1 MNETLVT
8 LQGWLGTDVT
18 LRQAGETPVA
28 RFRVACTPRRYQKK
42 TDEWVDG
49 ATQWFSVNA
58 WRALAEHCE
67 QSLHRGDP
75 VVVHGRLNAQVWS
88 NSAGMEVTSYDVE
101 AVVVGHDLNR
111 GTSTFLRPPRPLGEG
126 ADPGAA
132 GEGDEALDRAGG
144 IEDGEHV
151 DAAPAA

>member
-28 RFRVACTPRRYQKK
+28 SFRVACTPRRYQKK

-67 QSLHRGDP
+67 RSLRRGDP

-111 GTSTFLRPPRPLGEG
+111 GTSTFVRPPRPLGEAG
-126 ADPGAA
+126 SGGAA
-132 GEGDEALDRAGG
+132 GDAGREAGD
-144 IEDGEHV
+144 DGEESV
-151 DAAPAA
+151 GAVPAA

>member
-28 RFRVACTPRRYQKK
+28 SFRVACTPRRYQKK
-42 TDEWVDG
+42 TDSWVDG
-49 ATQWFSVNA
+49 TTQWFSVNA

-67 QSLHRGDP
+67 RSLHRGDP
-75 VVVHGRLNAQVWS
+75 VVVHGRLNAQLWS
-88 NSAGMEVTSYDVE
+88 NSAGREVTSYDVE

-111 GTSTFLRPPRPLGEG
+111 GTSTFVRPPRPLGEG
-126 ADPGAA
+126 ADGPADDDA
-132 GEGDEALDRAGG
+132 DDDE
-144 IEDGEHV
+144 V
-151 DAAPAA
+151 DTLPAA

>member
-18 LRQAGETPVA
+18 LRQAGDSPVA
-28 RFRVACTPRRYQKK
+28 SFRVACTPRRYQKK
-42 TDEWVDG
+42 TDAWVDG

-67 QSLHRGDP
+67 RSLRRGDP

-88 NSAGMEVTSYDVE
+88 NSAGLEVTSYDVE

-111 GTSTFLRPPRPLGEG
+111 GTSTFVRTPRPLGESTDRGVAVAPEPAPEEG
-126 ADPGAA
+126 A
-132 GEGDEALDRAGG
+132 G
-144 IEDGEHV
+144 IDGEEEMGAV
-151 DAAPAA
+151 PAA

>member
-28 RFRVACTPRRYQKK
+28 SFRVACTPRRYQKK
-42 TDEWVDG
+42 TDQWVDG
-49 ATQWFSVNA
+49 TTQWFSVNA

-67 QSLHRGDP
+67 RSLHRGDP
-75 VVVHGRLNAQVWS
+75 VVVHGRLNAQLWS

-111 GTSTFLRPPRPLGEG
+111 GTSTFVRPPRPLGEG
-126 ADPGAA
+126 ADGVGDDEADDGPDDGA
-132 GEGDEALDRAGG
+132 GEEQ
-144 IEDGEHV
+144 V
-151 DAAPAA
+151 DTLPAA

>member
-28 RFRVACTPRRYQKK
+28 SFRVACTPRRYQKK

-67 QSLHRGDP
+67 RSLRRGDP
-75 VVVHGRLNAQVWS
+75 VVVHGRLNAQVWA

-111 GTSTFLRPPRPLGEG
+111 GTSTFVRPPRPLGEAG
-126 ADPGAA
+126 SSGAA
-132 GEGDEALDRAGG
+132 GDAGREAGDGG
-144 IEDGEHV
+144 EEPVGAV
-151 DAAPAA
+151 PAA

>member
-28 RFRVACTPRRYQKK
+28 SFRVACTPRRYQKK

-67 QSLHRGDP
+67 RSLRRGDP

-101 AVVVGHDLNR
+101 AVAVGHDLNR
-111 GTSTFLRPPRPLGEG
+111 GTSTFVRPPRPLGEDADRG
-126 ADPGAA
+126 AAGAADPGA
-132 GEGDEALDRAGG
+132 GDEAGL
-144 IEDGEHV
+144 DGEEELGAV
-151 DAAPAA
+151 PAA

>member
-28 RFRVACTPRRYQKK
+28 SFRVACTPRRYQKK

-144 IEDGEHV
+144 IEDG
-151 DAAPAA
+151 

>member
-28 RFRVACTPRRYQKK
+28 SFRVACTPRRYQKK
-42 TDEWVDG
+42 TDSWVDG
-49 ATQWFSVNA
+49 TTQWFSVNA

-67 QSLHRGDP
+67 RSLHRGDP
-75 VVVHGRLNAQVWS
+75 VVVHGRLNAQLWS

-111 GTSTFLRPPRPLGEG
+111 GSSTFHRPPRLLEQG
-126 ADPGAA
+126 AEDPETTAGDGDDEPVGA
-132 GEGDEALDRAGG
+132 
-144 IEDGEHV
+144 V
-151 DAAPAA
+151 PAA

>member
-28 RFRVACTPRRYQKK
+28 SFRVACTPRRYQKK
-42 TDEWVDG
+42 TDSWVDG
-49 ATQWFSVNA
+49 TTQWFSVNA

-67 QSLHRGDP
+67 RSLRRGDP
-75 VVVHGRLNAQVWS
+75 VVVHGRLNAQLWS

-111 GTSTFLRPPRPLGEG
+111 GTSTFVRPPRPLGES
-126 ADPGAA
+126 ADDGPDDGTD
-132 GEGDEALDRAGG
+132 DEQ
-144 IEDGEHV
+144 V
-151 DAAPAA
+151 DTLPAA

>member
-28 RFRVACTPRRYQKK
+28 SFRVACTPRRYQKK
-42 TDEWVDG
+42 NDAWVDG

-58 WRALAEHCE
+58 WRTLAEHCE
-67 QSLHRGDP
+67 RSLRRGDP

-101 AVVVGHDLNR
+101 AVAVGHDLNR
-111 GTSTFLRPPRPLGEG
+111 GTSTFVRPPRPLVEG
-126 ADPGAA
+126 GDGGPADDLERSDPESA
-132 GEGDEALDRAGG
+132 ERPLS
-144 IEDGEHV
+144 
-151 DAAPAA
+151 P

>member
-28 RFRVACTPRRYQKK
+28 TFRVACTPRRYQKR

-49 ATQWFSVNA
+49 ATQWFTVNA
-58 WRALAEHCE
+58 WRALAEHCHE
-67 QSLHRGDP
+67 SLRCGDP

-101 AVVVGHDLNR
+101 AVAVGHDLNR
-111 GTSTFLRPPRPLGEG
+111 GTSTFHRPPRSIEEG
-126 ADPGAA
+126 AEGASRA
-132 GEGDEALDRAGG
+132 RGEVDGIDRDEPVGA
-144 IEDGEHV
+144 V
-151 DAAPAA
+151 PAA

>member
-28 RFRVACTPRRYQKK
+28 SFRVACTPRRYQKK
-42 TDEWVDG
+42 TDQWVDG
-49 ATQWFSVNA
+49 TTQWFSVNA

-67 QSLHRGDP
+67 RSLRRGDP

-88 NSAGMEVTSYDVE
+88 NSAGLEVTSYDVE

-126 ADPGAA
+126 AVGPAD
-132 GEGDEALDRAGG
+132 
-144 IEDGEHV
+144 
-151 DAAPAA
+151 DAADDAGDDAGDDEQVDTLPAA

>member
-18 LRQAGETPVA
+18 LRQAGDTPVA
-28 RFRVACTPRRYQKK
+28 SFRVACTPRRYQKK

-49 ATQWFSVNA
+49 DTQWFTVNA

-67 QSLHRGDP
+67 RSLRRGDP
-75 VVVHGRLNAQVWS
+75 VVVHGRLNAQLWT

-101 AVVVGHDLNR
+101 AVFVGHDLNR

-126 ADPGAA
+126 ANRGCGRGRRGARPS
-132 GEGDEALDRAGG
+132 GRRRGR
-144 IEDGEHV
+144 EHV

>member
-28 RFRVACTPRRYQKK
+28 SFRVACTPRRYQKK

-67 QSLHRGDP
+67 QSLRRGDP

-88 NSAGMEVTSYDVE
+88 NSAGLEVTSYDVE

-126 ADPGAA
+126 PERGAAGAADPGADA
-132 GEGDEALDRAGG
+132 GAG
-144 IEDGEHV
+144 IEEEESMGAV
-151 DAAPAA
+151 PAA

>member
-28 RFRVACTPRRYQKK
+28 SFRVACTPRRYQKK
-42 TDEWVDG
+42 TDSWVDG
-49 ATQWFSVNA
+49 TTQWFSVNA

-67 QSLHRGDP
+67 RSLRRGDP
-75 VVVHGRLNAQVWS
+75 VVVHGRLNAQLWS

-111 GTSTFLRPPRPLGEG
+111 GTSTFVRPPRPLGEG
-126 ADPGAA
+126 ADGGADDGA
-132 GEGDEALDRAGG
+132 DDEQ
-144 IEDGEHV
+144 V
-151 DAAPAA
+151 DTLPAA

>member
-28 RFRVACTPRRYQKK
+28 SFRVACTPRRYQKK

-144 IEDGEHV
+144 IEDGEHM